1 LVNEKRKEKRIQ
13 EENRVL
19 IELPGAP
26 AATDPSLINALTQDI
41 SLGGARIMT
50 SENFAVGSFVKMT
63 LYLSRSKQVIKIQAE
78 VRWSRAVDAGLY
90 EVGVEFR
97 HGIPLGVITLINHLY
112 GKEQRVPTSV
122 HAKQTT
128 AGPG

>member
-1 LVNEKRKEKRIQ
+1 MVNEKRKEKRIQ

-19 IELPGAP
+19 IELPAVRAMEEP
-26 AATDPSLINALTQDI
+26 TMINALTQDI

-50 SENFAVGSFVKMT
+50 NENFAVGSCVKMT
-63 LYLSRSKQVIKIQAE
+63 LYLSRTKQVIKIQAE
-78 VRWSRAVDAGLY
+78 VRWSRAVDAGLF

-112 GKEQRVPTSV
+112 GKEQRVPTSLQS
-122 HAKQTT
+122 KQTT